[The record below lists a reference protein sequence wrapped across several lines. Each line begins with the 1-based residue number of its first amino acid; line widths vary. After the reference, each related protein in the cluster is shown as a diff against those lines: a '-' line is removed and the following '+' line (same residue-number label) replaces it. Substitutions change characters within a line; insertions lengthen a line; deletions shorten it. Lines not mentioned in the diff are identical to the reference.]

1 MQTEFEPPT
10 LYERL
15 AESAERLDANHPF
28 MNEDKLSVFR
38 VYSVLSKHVS
48 KVFLDMMAEDGW
60 VIRKIEN
67 IYRMCIPYYIIRQ
80 RVLRGNL
87 MPEISVETGNKIS
100 YCGVEVHENGE
111 TLYMEIQDIIDKYN
125 IPGQFTPYSS
135 LHFDEYVNIPSISD
149 WLSKNYNIPISTNT
163 GAERYP
169 SYDWVD
175 TATYYETNSRAIR
188 IYNELNDVV
197 IKTVDYSI
205 PDVCESSDINILLEG
220 EA

>member
-28 MNEDKLSVFR
+28 VNEDKLSVSCI
-38 VYSVLSKHVS
+38 YSILSKHVS
-48 KVFLDMMAEDGW
+48 KVFLDRMAEDGW

-67 IYRMCIPYYIIRQ
+67 IYRMCVPFYIIRG
-80 RVLRGNL
+80 RALCGNL
-87 MPEISVETGNKIS
+87 VHEISAETGNKIS
-100 YCGVEVHENGE
+100 YCGVEVHEYGD
-111 TLYMEIQDIIDKYN
+111 TLYMEIQDIINKYN
-125 IPGQFTPYSS
+125 IPEQFTSYSS

-169 SYDWVD
+169 SYDWFDVG
-175 TATYYETNSRAIR
+175 TYCETNRRAID